1 MILERL
7 FFGKLIDRRVASYQ
21 NDLLEKYYEE
31 VQNTYQTMRGWRHD
45 YHNHIQAMLALA
57 DHPDEL
63 KDYLLKL
70 SDDLSKVDTVLK
82 TGNIMIDA
90 ILNSKLS
97 LIRSHSVTVSAKASV
112 PDKLTISEIDLCN
125 IIGNMLDNALEA
137 CLRQPEESDRFIRVY
152 LGVLKKQLYIS
163 VQNSVDGKP
172 KKERNRYISVKAG
185 DGHGFGLLR
194 MDRLV
199 KKYNGY
205 VHRQNEDGV
214 FATEVFLP
222 L

>member
-21 NDLLEKYYEE
+21 NDLIEKYYEE

-199 KKYNGY
+199 KKYKGY

>member
-97 LIRSHSVTVSAKASV
+97 LIRSHSVSVSAKASV
-112 PDKLTISEIDLCN
+112 PDKLTISEIDLCT

-137 CLRQPEESDRFIRVY
+137 CLRQAEESDRFIRVY
-152 LGVLKKQLYIS
+152 LGVLKKQLYLS
-163 VQNSVDGKP
+163 VQNSVDGRP
-172 KKERNRYISVKAG
+172 KKEGNRYISAKAG

>member
-21 NDLLEKYYEE
+21 NDLIEKYYEE

-163 VQNSVDGKP
+163 VQNL
-172 KKERNRYISVKAG
+172 KKREIAI
-185 DGHGFGLLR
+185 F
-194 MDRLV
+194 
-199 KKYNGY
+199 
-205 VHRQNEDGV
+205 
-214 FATEVFLP
+214 P
-222 L
+222 

>member
-21 NDLLEKYYEE
+21 NDLIEKYYEE